1 MVAQGFFAPGIVT
14 GTIVY
19 LILGCIATVVVPML
33 FGKETPNISKR
44 DAVKLS
50 ISLVWIA
57 TVCLWLF
64 WVWTYMHQMIPLI
77 NPIHQKVK
85 ASA

>member
-19 LILGCIATVVVPML
+19 LILGCIATVAVPML
-33 FGKETPNISKR
+33 FAKETKNITKR

-85 ASA
+85 AAA